1 MGYKL
6 NPFTGKL
13 DYTQGVQGF
22 QPSQFTV
29 DELPQSSI
37 DGTIA
42 YCSDATG
49 FGKQGTNSQSIV
61 YSKDNEWYRTDTNT
75 EVTPNV
81 LSIWDVGSIYN
92 NYNPNTGV
100 FNETI
105 ISASTL
111 NGVYTQN
118 SLIDMPINGNLIRVY
133 VKYQVKLSLRGQGN
147 LPCFIFSNGWGAS
160 VGDFTNYANLG
171 YAVIQYD
178 WRGTFNGT
186 YSYPTTLMTLY
197 PAALNRLNQ
206 VVNPNANYASQ
217 VSVASI
223 SDVRN
228 QDMYYWYAIPRR
240 VLAYTKSLTADINPA
255 RIGFYGNSWGGQI
268 AYSMVI
274 EPDIKAIVAQ
284 FGNGWIHYWKTFGVL
299 PYTIPYVEPTF
310 VEGNNYYISTLE
322 SQAYAKS
329 ARSPLLWLSSTNDF
343 HGQFDRSFTNYDL
356 SPVKGSY
363 AFKANSSHDV
373 SGFEQDVQ
381 LWFDKHLKGQA
392 ITWPS
397 NPNTIPSLV
406 PSGVNT
412 GYPMV
417 TISPSNPSDVSS
429 VQIYYALETADPMFR
444 TWIAATTTNNGNGTW
459 SAETPCNNVNSY
471 VFAYAQINYTSTII
485 VCSRQAAFIPS
496 SLGNAVPIP
505 INYWEP
511 TDATS
516 GAVNLWLDAADAN
529 TMTLSGSLVTE
540 WQDKSTTQLNAVP
553 PSGQEP
559 SLTTIDGFNA
569 IRFTGSKRFFSAN
582 QVTTRDWRNVFIVTK
597 YEAGTTFTSITTGY
611 VSLFSSAIFGG
622 AANGQGFYATSGT
635 NFFQANSFLGG
646 PFYLNAVQISPD
658 LNNRVVLPQLN
669 TSLGFISAN
678 ATGAVSVG
686 GYALGTLR
694 DLASPYDGVICEVVS
709 YGSTLSTTDR
719 QKMEG
724 YLAWKWNLVSLLP
737 SNHPYKNSRPTV

>member
-13 DYTQGVQGF
+13 DYTHGVQGF

-37 DGTIA
+37 NGTIA

-75 EVTPNV
+75 EVTPDV
-81 LSIWDVGSIYN
+81 ISIWKVGSLFN
-92 NYNPNTGV
+92 NYNPDTGA

-118 SLIDMPINGNLIRVY
+118 LFIDMPINGHLIRVY

-147 LPCFIFSNGWGAS
+147 LPCFIFTNGWGAS
-160 VGDFTNYANLG
+160 VADYTDYANLG

-186 YSYPTTLMTLY
+186 YSYPSTLMTLY

-206 VVNPNANYASQ
+206 NVNPNANYASQ

-223 SDVRN
+223 TDVRN
-228 QDMYYWYAIPRR
+228 QDMYYWYAMPRR
-240 VLAYTKSLTADINPA
+240 VLAYAKSLTADINPA
-255 RIGFYGNSWGGQI
+255 KIGFWGNSWGGQI
-268 AYSMVI
+268 AYSMCI
-274 EPDIKAIVAQ
+274 EPDIKAVIAQ

-329 ARSPLLWLSSTNDF
+329 ATAPVLWLSSTNDF
-343 HGQFDRSFTNYDL
+343 HGNFDRGFRNFEI
-356 SPVKGSY
+356 SPVAGSY
-363 AFKANSSHDV
+363 AFRVNSNHDIT
-373 SGFEQDVQ
+373 GLTQNIQ
-381 LWFDKHLKGQA
+381 LWFDHKLKGTIA
-392 ITWPS
+392 TWPS
-397 NPNTIPSLV
+397 NPDTVPSLV
-406 PSGVNT
+406 TSGANA

-417 TISPSNPSDVSS
+417 TVAPSDTANISS
-429 VQIYYALETADPMFR
+429 IQIYYALETADWQNR

-459 SAETPCNNVNSY
+459 SAQTPCNNVNRY
-471 VFAYAQINYTSTII
+471 VFAYAQITYTNTIV
-485 VCSRQAAFIPS
+485 VCSKQAAFIPS
-496 SLGNAVPIP
+496 SLGNAVPLP
-505 INYWEP
+505 VTYWSP
-511 TDATS
+511 TNASATM
-516 GAVNLWLDAADAN
+516 NLWLDGAD
-529 TMTLSGSLVTE
+529 SVT
-540 WQDKSTTQLNAVP
+540 
-553 PSGQEP
+553 
-559 SLTTIDGFNA
+559 LTTIGNLVTQWRDKSSLANHAIPNSGEEPALVNVDGVPA
-569 IRFTGSKRFFSAN
+569 IRFTGSKRLYSTDRLT
-582 QVTTRDWRNVFIVTK
+582 VRDFRNVFIVCK
-597 YEAGTTFTSITTGY
+597 YEQGTAFFSASTGFCT
-611 VSLFSSAIFGG
+611 LFSAAISGG
-622 AANGQGFYATSGT
+622 NANG
-635 NFFQANSFLGG
+635 NCFFSTGVTQAWTANSYLNG
-646 PFYLNAVQISPD
+646 PFFLNATQVSAD
-658 LNNRVVLPQLN
+658 TTNRTVLPQLN

-678 ATGAVSVG
+678 ATSAVSVG
-686 GYALGTLR
+686 GYGIGTLR
-694 DLASPYDGVICEVVS
+694 EIASPWDGVVCEIVS
-709 YGSTLSTTDR
+709 YGSTLSTSDR

>member
-81 LSIWDVGSIYN
+81 LSIWDVGSVYN
-92 NYNPNTGV
+92 NYNPNTGA

-118 SLIDMPINGNLIRVY
+118 SFIDMPINGHLIRVY

-147 LPCFIFSNGWGAS
+147 LPCFIFTNGWGAS
-160 VGDFTNYANLG
+160 VADYTDYANLG

-186 YSYPTTLMTLY
+186 YSYPSTLMTLY

-206 VVNPNANYASQ
+206 NVNPNANYASQ
-217 VSVASI
+217 VSVSSI
-223 SDVRN
+223 ADVRN
-228 QDMYYWYAIPRR
+228 QDMYYWYAMPRR
-240 VLAYTKSLTADINPA
+240 VLSYAKSLTADINPA
-255 RIGFYGNSWGGQI
+255 KIGFWGNSWGGQI
-268 AYSMVI
+268 AYNMAI
-274 EPDIKAIVAQ
+274 EPDIKAVIAQ

-329 ARSPLLWLSSTNDF
+329 ATAPVLWLSSTNDF
-343 HGQFDRSFTNYDL
+343 HGNFDRGFRNFEI
-356 SPVKGSY
+356 SPVAGSY
-363 AFKANSSHDV
+363 AFRANSSHDIT
-373 SGFEQDVQ
+373 GLTQNIQ
-381 LWFDKHLKGQA
+381 LWFDHKLKGT
-392 ITWPS
+392 IPTWPS
-397 NPNTIPSLV
+397 NPDTVPSLV
-406 PSGVNT
+406 PSGANA

-417 TISPSNPSDVSS
+417 TVSPSDVANVSS
-429 VQIYYALETADPMFR
+429 VQIYYALETADWQNR
-444 TWIAATTTNNGNGTW
+444 TWISATTTNNGNGTW
-459 SAETPCNNVNSY
+459 SAQTPCNNVNGY
-471 VFAYAQINYTSTII
+471 VFAYAQITYTNTIV
-485 VCSRQAAFIPS
+485 VCSKQAVFIPS
-496 SLGNAVPIP
+496 SLGNAVPLP
-505 INYWEP
+505 VTYWSP
-511 TDATS
+511 TNASATM
-516 GAVNLWLDAADAN
+516 NLWLDGAD
-529 TMTLSGSLVTE
+529 TVT
-540 WQDKSTTQLNAVP
+540 
-553 PSGQEP
+553 
-559 SLTTIDGFNA
+559 LTTIGNLVTQWRDKSSLANHAIPNSGEEPALVNVDGVPA
-569 IRFTGSKRFFSAN
+569 IRFTGSKRLYSTDRLT
-582 QVTTRDWRNVFIVTK
+582 VRDFRNVFIVCK
-597 YEAGTTFTSITTGY
+597 YEQGTAFFSASTGFCT
-611 VSLFSSAIFGG
+611 LFSAAISGG
-622 AANGQGFYATSGT
+622 NANG
-635 NFFQANSFLGG
+635 NCFFSTGVTQAWTANSYLNG
-646 PFYLNAVQISPD
+646 PFFLNATQVSAD
-658 LNNRVVLPQLN
+658 TTNRTVLPQLN

-686 GYALGTLR
+686 GYGIGTLR
-694 DLASPYDGVICEVVS
+694 EIASPWDGVVCEIVS
-709 YGSTLSTTDR
+709 YGSSLSTTDR

-724 YLAWKWNLVSLLP
+724 YIAWKWNLVSLLP
-737 SNHPYKNSRPTV
+737 AGHPYKNSRPTV